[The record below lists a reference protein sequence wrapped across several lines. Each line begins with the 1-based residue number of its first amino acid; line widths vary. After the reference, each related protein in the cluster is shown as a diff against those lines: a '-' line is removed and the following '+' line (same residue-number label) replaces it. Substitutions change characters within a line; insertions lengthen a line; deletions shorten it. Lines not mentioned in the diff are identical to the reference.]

1 MTKAVLLA
9 AALALLAL
17 GGEGLVHGIRSGQQV
32 ATTCAEFIRGRPSSD
47 WVSLSDCDIDYAGA
61 GYRESGGKVEELF
74 FPVRPTDAG
83 DSAVGVVAA
92 TRSDSA
98 TAIAQSAF
106 GGGRQPTADQSIKVM
121 QQIVV
126 ALRMDDRLDGL
137 VRSRLLERVRARQV
151 VSGLAVP
158 LANDAVVIDVHGTPG
173 MLMPA
178 AEFLA
183 GLALAV
189 VALRRS
195 PAHGQ
200 EVLPAEVAPAAVAP
214 DSEPASDAALASMD
228 LRGSPRGAPWQPT
241 ADDGLDLSGLELR
254 PLLPPQ
260 SAPAVAA
267 PAAAPPPTLASAA
280 AWVTVPAPIA
290 VRAIEA
296 ETATHIETDPE
307 PALPALMLLNLDPL
321 ASLDA
326 IESAPPLGSREDVTR
341 MLHGL
346 MPDLEVDGRRHGR
359 LTWPGGAVVLDIGA
373 ADPVQTAVIRARGR
387 QGIVL
392 VRSVLEMTGWRAFAP
407 KHGRF
412 VDIDAIDEIAAGRGL
427 GSVAD
432 PASGASAP

>member
-17 GGEGLVHGIRSGQQV
+17 GGEGLVHGIRSGRQV

-61 GYRESGGKVEELF
+61 GYRDSGGRVEELF

-92 TRSDSA
+92 TRSESA

-106 GGGRQPTADQSIKVM
+106 GGGRQPTTDQSIKVM

-137 VRSRLLERVRARQV
+137 VRSRLLERVRARRV

-183 GLALAV
+183 GLVLAV
-189 VALRRS
+189 VALRLS
-195 PAHGQ
+195 PWRGQ
-200 EVLPAEVAPAAVAP
+200 EVLPIEVAPAAVAP

-228 LRGSPRGAPWQPT
+228 LRGSPRGAPWQST

-254 PLLPPQ
+254 PFLPPQ
-260 SAPAVAA
+260 PAPAVAA

-280 AWVTVPAPIA
+280 ASVTAPIP
-290 VRAIEA
+290 VPAIEA
-296 ETATHIETDPE
+296 ATASHIETDPE

-326 IESAPPLGSREDVTR
+326 IESAPPLGSREDVTT
-341 MLHGL
+341 MLHAL
-346 MPDLEVDGRRHGR
+346 MPDLELDRRRHGQ

-407 KHGRF
+407 KYGRF
-412 VDIDAIDEIAAGRGL
+412 VDIDAIEEIAAGRGL
-427 GSVAD
+427 GSVAG